1 MKELASHFKTIFV
14 YDPIATKNAKL
25 ELSSQK
31 NIVYCLDKYDS
42 IQDSSALVICT
53 EWQEFLKPDNQKIK
67 LMKKPCIF
75 DGRNIINHRDLS
87 LDVEYI
93 GIGRDALLHK

>member
-1 MKELASHFKTIFV
+1 
-14 YDPIATKNAKL
+14 
-25 ELSSQK
+25 
-31 NIVYCLDKYDS
+31 
-42 IQDSSALVICT
+42 
-53 EWQEFLKPDNQKIK
+53 
-67 LMKKPCIF
+67 MKKPRIF